1 MIQLKA
7 SLQQVPKIKYIL
19 EQIADKSFQDML
31 EKLVPLDDVVGE
43 IESAIVEEPPISV
56 TDGGVIKDG
65 FDDQL
70 DKYRDATNNGQK
82 WLAELEA
89 KERKITGINNLKVGF
104 NHVFGYYIEVTK
116 VNLSKI
122 PADRY
127 QRKQTLAN
135 AERFSTPELKEKEAL
150 ILEAE
155 EQSKTLEYKL
165 FVKIREDIKKNRLSE
180 FKIWQIQ
187 LLLWMSYKVLQPL
200 VRNIDLFDQP

>member
-1 MIQLKA
+1 M
-7 SLQQVPKIKYIL
+7 
-19 EQIADKSFQDML
+19 
-31 EKLVPLDDVVGE
+31 
-43 IESAIVEEPPISV
+43 
-56 TDGGVIKDG
+56 
-65 FDDQL
+65 
-70 DKYRDATNNGQK
+70 
-82 WLAELEA
+82 
-89 KERKITGINNLKVGF
+89 KVGF

-165 FVKIREDIKKNRLSE
+165 FVKIREDIKK
-180 FKIWQIQ
+180 
-187 LLLWMSYKVLQPL
+187 
-200 VRNIDLFDQP
+200 ID

>member
-1 MIQLKA
+1 MQTKVSRHAWKA
-7 SLQQVPKIKYIL
+7 RSTRRCCRRNW
-19 EQIADKSFQDML
+19 
-31 EKLVPLDDVVGE
+31 VGDCWRT
-43 IESAIVEEPPISV
+43 PDFRY
-56 TDGGVIKDG
+56 DGGVIKDG

-165 FVKIREDIKKNRLSE
+165 FVKIREDIKK
-180 FKIWQIQ
+180 
-187 LLLWMSYKVLQPL
+187 
-200 VRNIDLFDQP
+200 ID